1 MPPRTTQKS
10 CKAWPLRQ
18 KSQIE
23 PWLAHRPQILLVGVS
38 VWHRQFDAD
47 TMYPTTPSAAL
58 LLLKAKDHRRR
69 KGLNDEN
76 YLSPASR
83 ERCFL
88 LTLPFIEPARRD
100 DFVGLVTR
108 GSRQDGESPAVR
120 DSCATSDEASP
131 PSPKQK
137 ALKEWNRVS
146 ADSELVPLHCNYLFC
161 VFIPGGQRCMR
172 GTLTCRKL
180 RTPTA
185 N

>member
-1 MPPRTTQKS
+1 MGHPMPPRTTQKS

-76 YLSPASR
+76 YLSPASW
-83 ERCFL
+83 EKCFL
-88 LTLPFIEPARRD
+88 LTFPFIEPAPLQHSTLCY
-100 DFVGLVTR
+100 FFTR
-108 GSRQDGESPAVR
+108 SCPRFSRF
-120 DSCATSDEASP
+120 P
-131 PSPKQK
+131 PGFP
-137 ALKEWNRVS
+137 
-146 ADSELVPLHCNYLFC
+146 
-161 VFIPGGQRCMR
+161 VFTVFRQS
-172 GTLTCRKL
+172 RKDQS
-180 RTPTA
+180 R
-185 N
+185 